1 LSANLPLVRL
11 PVSVVVER
19 RKATSPWIEHVW
31 RPVAVLAGIPE
42 AAPWT
47 EIATAPDA
55 VSFFAGSTEIELYRS
70 ETGNY
75 RGNLDSG
82 APALWVVLRP
92 ADGEPPFELKTVTA
106 DPAEGEGFTEPGTD
120 LVEQVPMP
128 EPIRQ
133 AIAAF
138 IAEHPAEHSFAKRER
153 DRADP
158 EALGRRV
165 PARKG
170 RQR

>member
-1 LSANLPLVRL
+1 MHAPLVRL
-11 PVSVVVER
+11 PVGVVVER
-19 RKATSPWIEHVW
+19 RRARSPWVEHVW

-47 EIATAPDA
+47 AISTAPDA
-55 VSFFAGSTEIELYRS
+55 VRFFAGSAEIELYRS
-70 ETGNY
+70 EAVHY
-75 RGNLDSG
+75 RDNLDSS

-92 ADGEPPFELKTVTA
+92 TGGEPPFELKAVTA
-106 DPAEGEGFTEPGTD
+106 DPAEGEGFSEPGTD
-120 LVEQVPMP
+120 LVDQVEMP
-128 EPIRQ
+128 QSIRD

-138 IAEHPAEHSFAKRER
+138 LAEHPAEHSFAKRER

-170 RQR
+170 RHP

>member
-1 LSANLPLVRL
+1 MSANVPLVRL
-11 PVSVVVER
+11 PVGIVVER

-31 RPVAVLAGIPE
+31 RPVAALAGSP
-42 AAPWT
+42 ATTPWT
-47 EIATAPDA
+47 AIDAQPDA
-55 VSFFAGSTEIELYRS
+55 VRFFAGSAEIELHRS
-70 ETGNY
+70 ESARY
-75 RGNLDSG
+75 RENLDSG
-82 APALWVVLRP
+82 TPALWVVLRP
-92 ADGEPPFELKTVTA
+92 TGGEPPFELKTVTA

-120 LVEQVPMP
+120 LVEAVSMP
-128 EPIRQ
+128 ESIRQ
-133 AIAAF
+133 AIGAF

-170 RQR
+170 RHR

>member
-1 LSANLPLVRL
+1 MHAPLVRL
-11 PVSVVVER
+11 PVGVVVER

-42 AAPWT
+42 TTPWT
-47 EIATAPDA
+47 EIATGADA

-70 ETGNY
+70 EATNY
-75 RGNLDSG
+75 RHNLDSS

-92 ADGEPPFELKTVTA
+92 TGREPPFELKSVTA

-133 AIAAF
+133 VIAAF
-138 IAEHPAEHSFAKRER
+138 VAEHPVEQSFAKRER

-165 PARKG
+165 PGRKG
-170 RQR
+170 GLP

>member
-1 LSANLPLVRL
+1 MSTSLPLARV
-11 PVSVVVER
+11 PVGVVVER
-19 RKATSPWIEHVW
+19 RKATSPWAEHVW
-31 RPVAVLAGIPE
+31 RPVAALAGIPE

-47 EIATAPDA
+47 EISTAPDA
-55 VSFFAGSTEIELYRS
+55 VHFFAGSAEIELYRS
-70 ETGNY
+70 ETAYY
-75 RGNLDSG
+75 RDNLASG

-92 ADGEPPFELKTVTA
+92 TGGEPPFQLKAVTA
-106 DPAEGEGFTEPGTD
+106 DPAEGEGFSEPGTD

-128 EPIRQ
+128 EPIRE
-133 AIAAF
+133 ALAAF
-138 IAEHPAEHSFAKRER
+138 IAEYPVEVSFTKRER

-170 RQR
+170 RPA

>member
-1 LSANLPLVRL
+1 MSANPPLVRL
-11 PVSVVVER
+11 PVGVVVER
-19 RKATSPWIEHVW
+19 RRATSPWIEHVW

-128 EPIRQ
+128 ELIRQ

-158 EALGRRV
+158 EALGCRV

>member
-1 LSANLPLVRL
+1 LSAQLPLVRL
-11 PVSVVVER
+11 PVGVVVER
-19 RKATSPWIEHVW
+19 RKAASPWIEHVW

-47 EIATAPDA
+47 EISTAPDA
-55 VSFFAGSTEIELYRS
+55 ARFFAGSVDIELHRS
-70 ETGNY
+70 ETAHY
-75 RGNLDSG
+75 RDNLDSG

-92 ADGEPPFELKTVTA
+92 TGREPPFELKTVTA
-106 DPAEGEGFTEPGTD
+106 DPAEGEGFSEPGTD
-120 LVEQVPMP
+120 LVEQVAMP
-128 EPIRQ
+128 ESIRR
-133 AIAAF
+133 AVAAF

-170 RQR
+170 RHS